1 VFQITAEPP
10 TIAVS
15 INKQN
20 LTHEY
25 IEESKVFTVS
35 ILSKQTPMKFI
46 GHFGFRTGKE
56 LDKFKGRS
64 YKVGVSGAP
73 IVMENT
79 IAYLESEIIDSL
91 DVGTHTIFIGKL
103 IDAEIINEGE
113 PMTYGYYHEIKG
125 GKSPKTA
132 PTYIKEENKKVI
144 EKTEKYKC
152 AVCGYIYDP
161 EKGDADSGI
170 RQGTPFKELPDDW
183 VCPICGAGK
192 DAFELWEV
200 MAPS

>member
-1 VFQITAEPP
+1 MSYGLFVVSSKKGEKFNGQIANTVFQITAEPP

-25 IEESKVFTVS
+25 IKESKVFTVS

-56 LDKFKGRS
+56 LDKLKDVS

-103 IDAEIINEGE
+103 IDAEI
-113 PMTYGYYHEIKG
+113 
-125 GKSPKTA
+125 
-132 PTYIKEENKKVI
+132 
-144 EKTEKYKC
+144 
-152 AVCGYIYDP
+152 
-161 EKGDADSGI
+161 
-170 RQGTPFKELPDDW
+170 
-183 VCPICGAGK
+183 
-192 DAFELWEV
+192 
-200 MAPS
+200 